1 MVTSVKMRASTIS
14 GYAFLTVL
22 CVDLCNCAADATTG
36 AGQQHILRLEQL
48 FCHNWTLNGGSSV
61 SPCKTQ
67 RLKFYPE
74 ELYRKIVHMHKIAD
88 DELEEHPK

>member
-1 MVTSVKMRASTIS
+1 MVIRVKMRASTIS

-48 FCHNWTLNGGSSV
+48 FCHDWNLNNASLV
-61 SPCKTQ
+61 SRIRAH
-67 RLKFYPE
+67 RLILYPN

-88 DELEEHPK
+88 DELEKHPK